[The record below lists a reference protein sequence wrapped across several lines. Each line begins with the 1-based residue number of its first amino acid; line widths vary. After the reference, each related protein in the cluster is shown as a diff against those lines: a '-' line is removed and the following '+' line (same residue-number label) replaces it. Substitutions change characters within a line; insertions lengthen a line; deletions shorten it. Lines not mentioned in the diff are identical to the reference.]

1 MLISSHHEASS
12 WWMLYV
18 REILNKGEQTH
29 RSAREVLRSVLPDS
43 VEFAVSVL
51 EQGYPN
57 NLNNY
62 TKYSNSLWI

>member
-1 MLISSHHEASS
+1 
-12 WWMLYV
+12 MLYV
-18 REILNKGEQTH
+18 REILNKGEQMY

-51 EQGYPN
+51 EQGYPK

-62 TKYSNSLWI
+62 SKYSVYGYEIA